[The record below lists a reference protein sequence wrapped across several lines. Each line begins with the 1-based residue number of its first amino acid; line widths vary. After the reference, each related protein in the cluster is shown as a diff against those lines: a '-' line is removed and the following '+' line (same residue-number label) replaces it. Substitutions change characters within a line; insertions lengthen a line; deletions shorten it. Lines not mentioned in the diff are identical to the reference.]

1 MSDSKRYHLN
11 RPFLSNNK
19 KDIFVFLSGVEF
31 FLLFLSLCVLFRNRK
46 PQFKI
51 INSKK
56 KRDNSLIFYKKKVR
70 MVHRHDIL
78 KWKVIEHENIVISS
92 LTSLPCWSRR
102 MVDFSEILDYSSH
115 NSKHFPT
122 QLFTGLIQCLVIVYI
137 NTMKTT
143 FDLNYDVHQAFE
155 QHKNRNKEKCSQL
168 IGSGCSRKL
177 VI

>member
-78 KWKVIEHENIVISS
+78 KWKDIEHENIVISS

-115 NSKHFPT
+115 KSKIHFFLKKIDT
-122 QLFTGLIQCLVIVYI
+122 KRSYYFNVFIKSAKCQNILTSV
-137 NTMKTT
+137 
-143 FDLNYDVHQAFE
+143 
-155 QHKNRNKEKCSQL
+155 NKKMTH
-168 IGSGCSRKL
+168 
-177 VI
+177 